1 MVRKARALVHIRR
14 LPCAPRRPERPLPFI
29 LPASMPPT
37 PDALCEAAILA
48 LLAARGPGR
57 SICPS
62 EAARRVAGDR
72 DGEWRRLMPVVRAA
86 ADRLRAQGAIEIT
99 QRGRV
104 LASTRAARG
113 PIRLRLVAAGQV
125 RSRGMSS

>member
-1 MVRKARALVHIRR
+1 MVRKARPLVHIRR
-14 LPCAPRRPERPLPFI
+14 LPRASRRLQPRLPFI
-29 LPASMPPT
+29 LPPSMLPT
-37 PDALCEAAILA
+37 LDTLCEAAILA

-62 EAARRVAGDR
+62 EAARRVARDS
-72 DGEWRRLMPVVRAA
+72 DGEWRSLMPVVRTAA
-86 ADRLRAQGAIEIT
+86 ERLRARGAIEIT
-99 QRGRV
+99 QRGSV
-104 LASTRAARG
+104 LASATAARG

>member
-1 MVRKARALVHIRR
+1 
-14 LPCAPRRPERPLPFI
+14 
-29 LPASMPPT
+29 MPPT
-37 PDALCEAAILA
+37 RDALCEAAILA

-62 EAARRVAGDR
+62 EAARCAAGEG

-104 LASTRAARG
+104 LAAATAARG
-113 PIRLRLVAAGQV
+113 PMRLRLVAPGQV